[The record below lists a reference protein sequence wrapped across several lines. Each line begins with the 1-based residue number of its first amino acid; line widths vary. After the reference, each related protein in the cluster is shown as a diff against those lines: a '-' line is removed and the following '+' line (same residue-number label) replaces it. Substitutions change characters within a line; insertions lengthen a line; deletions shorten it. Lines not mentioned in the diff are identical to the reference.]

1 MDITSIIGALITGSL
16 ALVGVIFTN
25 IQSNRKIEQQILT
38 AQRVT
43 DVKIDQL
50 REIVEKHSKPI
61 ERVSVLEEK
70 ISTLEHRVEMIEGRV
85 NSLDRRKP

>member
-25 IQSNRKIEQQILT
+25 IQSNRKIEEQILT
-38 AQRVT
+38 AQKVT

-50 REIVEKHSKPI
+50 RETVEKHSKPI
-61 ERVSVLEEK
+61 ERVPVLEEK
-70 ISTLEHRVEMIEGRV
+70 ISTLEIRVEKIESRV